1 MIIVFPQFCFQ
12 FRWFLLCRLW
22 RLKPAPTAPPAAAM
36 YVGSYAKGDAVVTL
50 SDDGTALL
58 LKLYGGAAL
67 NLTAVDS
74 HADAD
79 VMAFRTHPVASTA
92 GCRWLDDGQDQEIA
106 YFDVKG
112 GSVARLRYMN
122 GAYERDP

>member
-1 MIIVFPQFCFQ
+1 MAA
-12 FRWFLLCRLW
+12 LW
-22 RLKPAPTAPPAAAM
+22 RLKPAPTAPPGAAM
-36 YVGSYAKGDAVVTL
+36 YVGSYAKGDAVVAL

-58 LKLYGGAAL
+58 LRLYGGAAL
-67 NLTAVDS
+67 NLTAVDA

-79 VMAFRTHPVASTA
+79 VVAFRTHPVASTA

-112 GSVARLRYMN
+112 WERRAAAVHNLGR
-122 GAYERDP
+122 GATRSRRA